1 LYQLHAGS
9 AKAGIDNITKTL
21 AVELGPKNIR
31 VNGIAPGAI
40 EDTAGMD
47 KLTPPKAKPDIATS
61 PFDYFPID
69 RFGKK
74 SDISELALF
83 LVSDA
88 ASYIT
93 GTTILVDGGATLTAP
108 NFTLISDDIRKLWK
122 SKL

>member
-1 LYQLHAGS
+1 MHAGS
-9 AKAGIDNITKTL
+9 AKAGIDNMTKTL

-40 EDTAGMD
+40 EDTEGWS
-47 KLTPPKAKPDIATS
+47 KLSPPKGKSDCTYL
-61 PFDYFPID
+61 DYNPIE
-69 RFGKK
+69 RLGKK

-93 GTTILVDGGATLTAP
+93 GTTILVDGGYTLTVP
-108 NFTLISDDIRKLWK
+108 NFTILSEAIRKQWK